1 MRSSKVNYW
10 LLAGLAGAA
19 LSLPIAAQE
28 QTSPTQSNPT
38 QTSPAQTNPTQDQ
51 NNNTQDRNT
60 SATDSRPRTSTT
72 NNNGLT
78 EMNTGG
84 SKDNSMNTARVS
96 SGQKQE
102 ISGVI
107 TRREGDNIVVRDRS
121 GSEYSV
127 LLSGDT
133 KIREKKSNPFRGARK
148 YINTD
153 LLRGLSVEVKGR
165 GNDAGTL
172 VADEIKFTDD
182 EFRTARSIES
192 RVTPVEG
199 RVGETENRLSQ
210 AEQNAQRLSGQ
221 LEELTAVANTAR
233 GGARAAQETADA
245 AMTAANTANER
256 VNATNERI
264 SSLITNLDD
273 FEARQTITI
282 NFKVGSAT
290 LSPEAKAALD
300 EIANQ
305 AKSEKGHIIQVAG
318 FASSDGN
325 EVFNRRLS
333 QRRAEAVMS
342 YLIENHDISQRRIIT
357 PLGYGEARPA
367 ADNETREGRQQNRR
381 VEVAILVNKG
391 LTASNSAGTANNLDT
406 NNNSQTAG
414 STEPQ
419 RTSNVPPQ
427 Q

>member
-1 MRSSKVNYW
+1 MRTSKTNQW
-10 LLAGLAGAA
+10 LMAGLAGVA
-19 LSLPIAAQE
+19 LSLPVVAQDQQSTSPQSDPA
-28 QTSPTQSNPT
+28 QTSPTQQRNTTASD
-38 QTSPAQTNPTQDQ
+38 QDK
-51 NNNTQDRNT
+51 NTQERT
-60 SATDSRPRTSTT
+60 STSESRPRTSGNST
-72 NNNGLT
+72 
-78 EMNTGG
+78 MN
-84 SKDNSMNTARVS
+84 SDANTARVS
-96 SGQKQE
+96 AGQKEE
-102 ISGVI
+102 IEGVI
-107 TRREGDNIVVRDRS
+107 LRRDGENLVVRERN
-121 GSEYSV
+121 GSEYNV
-127 LLSGDT
+127 LLSSAT

-148 YINTD
+148 YIDAD

-199 RVGETENRLSQ
+199 RVGETENRLSE

-245 AMTAANTANER
+245 AMSAANNANER
-256 VNATNERI
+256 VTATNERI
-264 SSLITNLDD
+264 TSLITNLDD
-273 FEARQTITI
+273 FEARQTITV
-282 NFKVGSAT
+282 NFKVGSAV

-300 EIANQ
+300 EIAAQ
-305 AKSEKGHIIQVAG
+305 AKNEKGHILQVAG
-318 FASSDGN
+318 FASADGN
-325 EVFNRRLS
+325 EAFNRRLS

-391 LTASNSAGTANNLDT
+391 LSASDASGSASTNSSTNNSSNSN
-406 NNNSQTAG
+406 G

-419 RTSNVPPQ
+419 RTSSVPPQ